1 MFIFR
6 IIDSDQKVDVL
17 LFPALFASYC
27 GLTVF
32 FLFFSL
38 FPDVGSNNHTA
49 IFVFP
54 RRCSQT
60 DLRSGRIRPEP
71 GLTTETRD
79 ALSEYHPA
87 KRREHDHCI
96 LLEVRQQGP
105 LLCPQ

>member
-54 RRCSQT
+54 TNQ
-60 DLRSGRIRPEP
+60 SGWKIM
-71 GLTTETRD
+71 
-79 ALSEYHPA
+79 
-87 KRREHDHCI
+87 CI
-96 LLEVRQQGP
+96 SAATGE
-105 LLCPQ
+105 